1 MMVLGTAGTG
11 KSFLISS
18 LVQLLLDKCLLT
30 GTTGIAGFNIGGV
43 TVHSGLQ
50 LPIHHTAKTDLSGTS
65 LATLQNRLKKIIYV
79 IIDEVSMLGQRTF
92 AWIDQRLRQT
102 SGKHEYLFGG
112 FSLILIGDFAQLP
125 PVGDRPL
132 YATDKPDS
140 HGHILYRQF
149 DTMLILDEMVRQNGS
164 N

>member
-11 KSFLISS
+11 KSFLISC
-18 LVQLLLDKCLLT
+18 LAQLLLDKCLLT

-50 LPIHHTAKTDLSGTS
+50 LPIYYTAKTDLSGIS

-92 AWIDQRLRQT
+92 AWIDQ
-102 SGKHEYLFGG
+102 
-112 FSLILIGDFAQLP
+112 
-125 PVGDRPL
+125 
-132 YATDKPDS
+132 
-140 HGHILYRQF
+140 
-149 DTMLILDEMVRQNGS
+149 
-164 N
+164 